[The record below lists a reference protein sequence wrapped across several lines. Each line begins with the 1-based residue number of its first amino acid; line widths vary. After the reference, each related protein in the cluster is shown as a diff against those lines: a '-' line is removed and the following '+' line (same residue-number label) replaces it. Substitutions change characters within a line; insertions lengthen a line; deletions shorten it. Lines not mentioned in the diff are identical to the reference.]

1 MRDGPLSEWQLHS
14 VFVVAS
20 PGPISKR
27 ILRAPVALYEVGA
40 GKLLGR
46 RFLLLTHRGRRS
58 GCIYRTTLEV
68 FFWDS
73 AKREAIVMSGFGP
86 RANWYL
92 NSLDGGALE
101 VQIAG
106 LRLHPEVRS
115 LEPEEAVHVI
125 ADYERR
131 NRFIAPIVRVVLSRL
146 AGFDYDSSEEASRRL
161 VSALPLVAF
170 RGSH

>member
-1 MRDGPLSEWQLHS
+1 M
-14 VFVVAS
+14 AS

-27 ILRAPVALYEVGA
+27 IPRAPVALYEVGA
-40 GKLLGR
+40 EQVTRQR

-68 FFWDS
+68 LFWDS

-106 LRLHPEVRS
+106 LRLNPEVRS

-146 AGFDYDSSEEASRRL
+146 AGIDYDSSEEARRRL

-170 RGSH
+170 RGSRLTTALPLA